1 MSGQLRRVAG
11 AVALLIGLAG
21 CGDPD
26 PGGPDGG
33 GGGAPESWTILVYM
47 VADNNLEPFGVSD
60 LIEMA
65 QATAAAGNGS
75 PEVRFVVQADRAA
88 GYSSESV
95 GSLGNW
101 ESTRRL
107 VVRNGGFE
115 PVAELGEL
123 NMGDPGVLSDF
134 LQWGMSSYPADR
146 YMLVFWDH
154 GSGWPGFGGDSSTAT
169 DDLLT
174 LTELH
179 SGLQAG
185 LGSGPRLEI
194 IGYDACLMAT
204 YEVAKTMQPYAKY
217 LLASEELEPGTG
229 WDYRSF
235 AKLLAGGT
243 VTPAQLGQEV
253 VDGFIAHSNA
263 INQGQDATLS
273 LTDLGAPL
281 DSVATALAA
290 YVTAANGGIQA
301 GQQATATAISQQRV
315 AAVKFGDMPDPARS
329 VNHVD
334 FGDLVTRLA
343 GVDSARF
350 GAVATQV
357 QTALG
362 SAVVYQRA
370 GPLRASATGL
380 SIYFPPSADYYQSAY
395 DSVAAASTWR
405 SFLGTYFQAATGTY
419 GTVTT
424 PEFVPSA
431 LTTQVLTADGA
442 LWLYMENPLTA
453 GSAPGT
459 AMATLTYGVKSTA
472 SANTY
477 LLVGDKPA
485 GYEKVNS
492 PAAWGYWNRNIMGVW
507 QGSDCDAAT
516 PVDCRFGYIYLSGQ
530 QTPSGGSAYSL
541 PFAYQESGSAPTQY
555 AVRQL
560 VFDSANTLVE
570 DAYYLESPGGWG
582 ELVAV
587 PGAKLWPL
595 LQVFDS
601 TGLNWGY
608 GTEGDFEYFDPMRLD
623 TLQFGSFAVNSGT
636 TLYGILEALDF
647 GGYGDAVAGEVVNP

>member
-1 MSGQLRRVAG
+1 MSRQLRRIVG
-11 AVALLIGLAG
+11 AVALSMVVAG
-21 CGDPD
+21 CGPG

-33 GGGAPESWTILVYM
+33 GGVPESWTILVYM
-47 VADNNLEPFGVSD
+47 VADNNLEPFGVAD
-60 LIEMA
+60 LLEMA
-65 QATAAAGNGS
+65 DATAGAGNGS
-75 PEVRFVVQADRAA
+75 PQVRFVVQADRAA
-88 GYSSESV
+88 GYSSQSV
-95 GSLGNW
+95 GTLGNW

-115 PVAELGEL
+115 PVSDLGEL

-134 LQWGMSSYPADR
+134 IQWGMGSYPADR

-154 GSGWPGFGGDSSTAT
+154 GAGWPGFGGDNSTPT

-174 LTELH
+174 LTELN

-235 AKLLAGGT
+235 SALLSGAT
-243 VTPAQLGQEV
+243 VTPAQLGKEV
-253 VDGFIAHSNA
+253 VDGFMAHSDA

-273 LTDLGAPL
+273 LTDLGTPL
-281 DSVATALAA
+281 DAVTTAVAS

-301 GQQATATAISQQRV
+301 GQATATAISQQRV

-350 GAVATQV
+350 ATVATQV

-362 SAVVYQRA
+362 SAVVYKRG

-405 SFLGTYFQAATGTY
+405 GFLGTYFQAATGTY

-424 PEFVPSA
+424 PEFVSGA
-431 LTTQVLTADGA
+431 LTTQVLTADAA
-442 LWLYMENPLTA
+442 LWFYMENALTPA
-453 GSAPGT
+453 SAPGT

-472 SANTY
+472 AANTY
-477 LLVGDKPA
+477 ILVGDKPA
-485 GYEKVNS
+485 GYEMVNS
-492 PAAWGYWNRNIMGVW
+492 PAAWGYWNRTLMGVW
-507 QGSDCDAAT
+507 QGSDCGAT
-516 PVDCRFGYIYLSGQ
+516 SPVDCRFGYIYLSGQ
-530 QTPSGGSAYSL
+530 QTPSGGDAYTL
-541 PFAYQESGSAPTQY
+541 PFAYQESASAPAQY

-595 LQVFDS
+595 LQIFDS

-608 GTEGDFEYFDPMRLD
+608 GTDGDFEYFDPMRLD
-623 TLQFGSFAVNSGT
+623 TLQFGTFAVNSGT

-647 GGYGDAVAGEVVNP
+647 GGYGDAVGGEVVNP